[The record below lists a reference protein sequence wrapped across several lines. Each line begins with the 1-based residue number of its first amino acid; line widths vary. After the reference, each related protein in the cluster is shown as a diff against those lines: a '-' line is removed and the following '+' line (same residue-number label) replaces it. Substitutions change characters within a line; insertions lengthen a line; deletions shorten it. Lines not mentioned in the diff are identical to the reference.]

1 VRQGRWL
8 VARGSD
14 ALTIAVLGLL
24 DDCPL
29 HGYELRKRIDLVIGP
44 LRRRISFGSLYPAL
58 RSMEE
63 RRWITQSSPTTAT
76 PPLAGK
82 RSRVVYQLTDT
93 GREQLRSLLASS
105 GPATW
110 EDEQFDVHFAF
121 FGSTDASTRIRILEG
136 RRTRVVERLERVGAA
151 RASARADSWSAEL
164 HRHTTESLERELLWL
179 DELVER
185 ERSGRGPAS
194 SPSPSPLSQ
203 RTADAAGQVSTTST
217 TSEPSGQL
225 SSEPSS

>member
-1 VRQGRWL
+1 M
-8 VARGSD
+8 ARGSD

-24 DDCPL
+24 DDAPL

-63 RRWITQSSPTTAT
+63 RGWITQSSPTTAT

-82 RSRVVYQLTDT
+82 RSRVVYQLTDA
-93 GREQLRSLLASS
+93 GRGQLRSLLANS

-121 FGSTDASTRIRILEG
+121 FGSTDPATRLRILEG

-151 RASARADSWSAEL
+151 SASARADSWSAEL
-164 HRHTTESLERELLWL
+164 HRHTTDSLERELRWL

-185 ERSGRGPAS
+185 ERSSGSGPGAPTRSPHAPPPSPSARPSADGAGPAS
-194 SPSPSPLSQ
+194 
-203 RTADAAGQVSTTST
+203 TTSQ
-217 TSEPSGQL
+217 PSGQL
-225 SSEPSS
+225 SSNQ

>member
-1 VRQGRWL
+1 M
-8 VARGSD
+8 ARGSD

-24 DDCPL
+24 DDAPL

-63 RRWITQSSPTTAT
+63 RGWITQSSPTTAT
-76 PPLAGK
+76 PPLAGR

-93 GREQLRSLLASS
+93 GRSQLRSLLASS

-121 FGSTDASTRIRILEG
+121 FGSTDPATRLRILEG
-136 RRTRVVERLERVGAA
+136 RRTRVVERLERVSTA
-151 RASARADSWSAEL
+151 RASARPDSWSAEL
-164 HRHTTESLERELLWL
+164 HRHTTDSLERELRWL
-179 DELVER
+179 DDLVER
-185 ERSGRGPAS
+185 ERTSGSGPGEPPRPPQAP
-194 SPSPSPLSQ
+194 PSPSPAPQ
-203 RTADAAGQVSTTST
+203 GAAEGGAAST
-217 TSEPSGQL
+217 TSEPTGQL
-225 SSEPSS
+225 SSNQ

>member
-1 VRQGRWL
+1 M
-8 VARGSD
+8 ARGSD

-24 DDCPL
+24 DDAPL

-58 RSMEE
+58 RSLEE
-63 RRWITQSSPTTAT
+63 RGWITQSSPTTAT
-76 PPLAGK
+76 PPLAGR
-82 RSRVVYQLTDT
+82 RSRVVYQLTDA
-93 GREQLRSLLASS
+93 GRTQLRSLLASS

-121 FGSTDASTRIRILEG
+121 FGSTDPATRLRILEG

-151 RASARADSWSAEL
+151 RASARPDSWSAEL
-164 HRHTTESLERELLWL
+164 HRHTTDSLERELRWL

-185 ERSGRGPAS
+185 ERSAGSGAGGPTRSPQAPPSS
-194 SPSPSPLSQ
+194 SPAPQ
-203 RTADAAGQVSTTST
+203 GAAEGGAAST
-217 TSEPSGQL
+217 TSEPTGQL
-225 SSEPSS
+225 SSNQ

>member
-1 VRQGRWL
+1 M
-8 VARGSD
+8 ARGSD

-24 DDCPL
+24 DDTPL

-58 RSMEE
+58 RSMEAQ
-63 RRWITQSSPTTAT
+63 RWITQSTPTSAVSPLT
-76 PPLAGK
+76 GR
-82 RSRVVYQLTDT
+82 RSRVVYQLTDA

-121 FGSTDASTRIRILEG
+121 FGSTDGTTRIRILEG

-151 RASARADSWSAEL
+151 RASARPDSWSAEL
-164 HRHTTESLERELLWL
+164 HRHTTESLERELHWL

-185 ERSGRGPAS
+185 ERSGQGPSS
-194 SPSPSPLSQ
+194 SPSTPPTTSRPSQ
-203 RTADAAGQVSTTST
+203 RTADAAEVRTTST

>member
-1 VRQGRWL
+1 M
-8 VARGSD
+8 ARGSD

-63 RRWITQSSPTTAT
+63 RAWITQSSPTTAT

-82 RSRVVYQLTDT
+82 RSRVVYQLTDA
-93 GREQLRSLLASS
+93 GRAQLRSLLASS

-121 FGSTDASTRIRILEG
+121 FGSTDATTRIRILEG

-151 RASARADSWSAEL
+151 RASARPDSWSAEL

-185 ERSGRGPAS
+185 ERSGRGP
-194 SPSPSPLSQ
+194 SPSPSAPQTTSPLAQ
-203 RTADAAGQVSTTST
+203 RTADAAGQVRTTST
-217 TSEPSGQL
+217 TSEPTGQL